1 VSLRWKI
8 ALACAGVALVATA
21 SVGIV
26 SYRSTAQRLLTEVD
40 RSIDLA
46 IPQVL
51 TAARTGDVP
60 AQSVLSM
67 FSARMLSDDGR
78 VLQST
83 FPVDVPVD
91 PALAAVYDDPRAY
104 VRSTES
110 ADGEHLRILT
120 IGLRRGAVQIA
131 RSLDETDRVLDDLRR
146 RTALIVV
153 IVSVSAAAI
162 GWVIASGVA
171 APLRRLTRAAEDV
184 GATGELDVEVQ
195 GHGNDEVGRLAAAF
209 REMLDAL
216 SRSRVAQ
223 QRLVDDAGHELRT
236 PLTSLRTNLSVLRR
250 HGDLS
255 DETRAAILGD
265 LDEEVIEL
273 SVLVDEL
280 VAVAGGEQPTEPA
293 RPVALEPLAREVAAR
308 VGRRRGRRVVVSATA
323 PATVVAEPSSL
334 DRAVTNLVDN
344 ACKFDATGGPIEIS
358 VEGGSVRV
366 LDRGPGIETDDLDHV
381 FDRFYRADSA
391 RTMPGSGLG
400 LSMVAEMAERNGGS
414 VFAAARD
421 GGGAE
426 VGFRLPIADD
436 STLDPD
442 RAFLPPLAD
451 DSTADVDQ
459 AFRLPIADDSTL
471 DPDRAFLPPLAD
483 DSAPD
488 VDQAFLPPRADDST
502 LDPDGA

>member
-1 VSLRWKI
+1 MSLRWKI

-40 RSIDLA
+40 RSIALA

-51 TAARTGDVP
+51 NAARAGGVP
-60 AQSVLSM
+60 TQGALSVYSV
-67 FSARMLSDDGR
+67 RTLSDNGK

-83 FPVDVPVD
+83 FDHDVPVD
-91 PALAAVYDDPRAY
+91 DALVAVYDDPRAY
-104 VRSTES
+104 VRSSES
-110 ADGEHLRILT
+110 VDGEHLRIHT
-120 IGLRRGAVQIA
+120 IGVRGGAVQVA
-131 RSLDETDRVLDDLRR
+131 RSLDETDSVLDDLRR
-146 RTALIVV
+146 RTTVIVV
-153 IVSVSAAAI
+153 IVSIAAAAI

-195 GHGNDEVGRLAAAF
+195 AHGDDEVGRLAGAF

-250 HGDLS
+250 HDDLS
-255 DETRAAILGD
+255 AETRAAILSD
-265 LDEEVIEL
+265 LDEEVTEL
-273 SVLVDEL
+273 STLVDEL

-293 RPVALEPLAREVAAR
+293 SAVALEPLAREVATR
-308 VGRRRGRRVVVSATA
+308 VGRRRSRDVVVSATA

-344 ACKFDATGGPIEIS
+344 ACKFDATGGPIEVR

-366 LDRGPGIETDDLDHV
+366 LDRGPGIDVEDLDHV

-400 LSMVAEMAERNGGS
+400 LSMVADMAERNGGS

-426 VGFRLPIADD
+426 VGFRLPISGD
-436 STLDPD
+436 SALDSD
-442 RAFLPPLAD
+442 GTRLPPLVD
-451 DSTADVDQ
+451 D
-459 AFRLPIADDSTL
+459 
-471 DPDRAFLPPLAD
+471 
-483 DSAPD
+483 APG
-488 VDQAFLPPRADDST
+488 
-502 LDPDGA
+502 DGGGG